1 MESLLQEKLETT
13 LQNPGIH
20 GIVCTDMQGLC
31 LGNQGAAFEE
41 LAGPIAALCEE
52 AYKQWPSQVS
62 TLLTSIHSKMFLYC
76 PFKEN
81 CKPFTKKYGKKCGR
95 FVARLHSNAIV
106 PICYCIQAN

>member
-52 AYKQWPSQVS
+52 AYKQWPSQDSPVIVLETTGPKS
-62 TLLTSIHSKMFLYC
+62 SADLSLLIKMSDGICTGIIKSKH
-76 PFKEN
+76 N
-81 CKPFTKKYGKKCGR
+81 
-95 FVARLHSNAIV
+95 
-106 PICYCIQAN
+106 